1 MSESEFER
9 LYQEFVRKGGGTYT
23 FDGASQTPAEYY
35 DTTSLTELSEDE
47 IARLQAA
54 QEQYNRQAA
63 LNTINSELANNTFTN
78 PFDNITQ
85 SGRNAYT
92 LLENDQG
99 VNLINQLNN
108 AIIASSSQQEII
120 DYFVSNGIDPSFMSI
135 ATLPGMAYVMYDS
148 VQNHTDSQVSNL
160 VQTLQ
165 DVTSLVNMSKQF
177 SEQDNSCNAF
187 NELMGLLSGSFDG
200 VFGFLEGLV
209 KPVIDFIKPFMSPIS
224 QVISLIQQGAA
235 GVVDLIKGV
244 LDPVMNMFSTA
255 MNSVAELFTKATSF
269 ISDITNQI
277 ANEIS
282 GLLGLASN
290 LAQMAQALAIASSSF
305 DVCQMAVLMRTGSS
319 LFTSALQQFSTPLPS
334 FASAIPTTIDQRA
347 NPLTVQNAVAS
358 ARQSTL
364 TAPGVPQS
372 PLIPSAMLY
381 EPMSAYLTSP
391 LSKLMAP
398 INDVFSTIQS
408 VTGQISTVKNILTG
422 FESGGSVNG
431 ISNSDFAQTT
441 SQPKM
446 VKSRA
451 FATYSS
457 TYVNDM
463 LRRKTDLKNLRIDIT
478 NGISRKDVTYSTAA
492 LGQAKS
498 IIESLSLSE
507 KSITTTL
514 DSHTRIL
521 TYITLD
527 GKREQELE
535 DYSETE
541 YNTVI
546 SPSVKGLLS
555 STKRVYDTSLA
566 WWNST
571 KIV

>member
-23 FDGASQTPAEYY
+23 FDGSSQTPAEYY
-35 DTTSLTELSEDE
+35 DLTSLTELSADE

-63 LNTINSELANNTFTN
+63 LNTINSELSNNTFTN

-85 SGRNAYT
+85 SGRNAYN
-92 LLENDQG
+92 LLENDPG
-99 VNLINQLNN
+99 VNLVNELNN

-120 DYFVSNGIDPSFMSI
+120 DYFVASGIDPAFLSI
-135 ATLPGMAYVMYDS
+135 ATLPGMAYIMYDL
-148 VQNHTDSQVSNL
+148 VQNHTGSQVANL

-165 DVTSLVNMSKQF
+165 DVSSLVNMSKQF
-177 SEQDNSCNAF
+177 GEQDNSCNAF
-187 NELMGLLSGSFDG
+187 NALMGLLSGSFDG

-209 KPVIDFIKPFMSPIS
+209 KPVMDFIKPFMGPIS
-224 QVISLIQQGAA
+224 SIIGLIQQGAA
-235 GVVDLIKGV
+235 GIVNLIKGV
-244 LDPVMNMFSTA
+244 LDPIMGAFSSA
-255 MNSVAELFTKATSF
+255 MNSVGELFTKATGF
-269 ISDITNQI
+269 ISDITNQV

-305 DVCQMAVLMRTGSS
+305 DVCQMAVLMRTGSAV
-319 LFTSALQQFSTPLPS
+319 FNSALQLFSTPLPS
-334 FASAIPTTIDQRA
+334 FAPAIPTISDPRA

-372 PLIPSAMLY
+372 PTIPSAMLY

-408 VTGQISTVKNILTG
+408 VTGQISMVKNMLTG
-422 FESGGSVNG
+422 FESGGSANG
-431 ISNSDFAQTT
+431 ISSSDFAQST

-451 FATYSS
+451 FNTYSS
-457 TYVNDM
+457 TYMNDL

-478 NGISRKDVTYSTAA
+478 NGISRTDVTYNTAA

-521 TYITLD
+521 TYVTLD

-535 DYSETE
+535 DATANE

-555 STKRVYDTSLA
+555 STKRVYDTSFA